1 MNWKKSFRYI
11 PLAGVL
17 ALALAGCFDDDVVP
31 LKVGIVAPPFTLAL
45 LGGGT
50 ADMEPPHGNGSGH
63 VLTFMA
69 SWCPCSNES
78 IPLMKQAHARYQAE
92 GIEFLMIGIQDSE
105 SKFEKFVDKWE
116 LPFSAGYDTGD
127 RIARSYGIT
136 APPTTIFIDRDG
148 KVQRVFY
155 GNIKEKEKEFLQW
168 TEELL

>member
-1 MNWKKSFRYI
+1 
-11 PLAGVL
+11 LAGFL
-17 ALALAGCFDDDVVP
+17 ALALAGCLEDDVEP

-45 LGGGT
+45 LDGGT
-50 ADMEPPHGNGSGH
+50 ADLARADGARADNNGH

-92 GIEFLMIGIQDSE
+92 GIEFLMIGIQDAE

-116 LPFSAGYDTGD
+116 LPFPAGYDSGN
-127 RIARSYGIT
+127 RIARSYGVT
-136 APPTTIFIDRDG
+136 APPTTIFIDRKG
-148 KVQRVFY
+148 KVKRVFY
-155 GNIKEKEKEFLQW
+155 GNIKDKEEEFLQW